1 MHTRYGRVCTTL
13 YTLSLTPSGVIGKED
28 DLFIM
33 DYDSKYL
40 EYYFRIENDLGM
52 NAFKGRL

>member
-1 MHTRYGRVCTTL
+1 VGFCGCIQDMAVYAPTL

-40 EYYFRIENDLGM
+40 EYYFRIGN
-52 NAFKGRL
+52 